1 MLRLITAFRSF
12 KLRLLR
18 RRLLKLQHES
28 LELQPKVHK
37 LVEKWHMVHRKQ
49 EDPSEDPMEEMRGA
63 IDMALLF
70 DPGRK
75 LAETHHMKR
84 RVCAALAIS
93 REFALH
99 IPVWILGDTYPDLF
113 PASVKDSPLVL
124 HRLQHLSSYECK
136 APERFRE
143 SASHLLSEFSR
154 SDTISDL
161 PTMVEGFSFPTL
173 TSTEIKAVV
182 DFLT

>member
-1 MLRLITAFRSF
+1 MIGLITAFRSF

-37 LVEKWHMVHRKQ
+37 LVERWHMLHRL
-49 EDPSEDPMEEMRGA
+49 SEDPMEEIRGA
-63 IDMALLF
+63 ITMSLLS
-70 DPGRK
+70 DPSRK
-75 LAETHHMKR
+75 QAETNHMER

-99 IPVWILGDTYPDLF
+99 IPVWILGDTYPDSF

-124 HRLQHLSSYECK
+124 HRLQHLSSHECK

-143 SASHLLSEFSR
+143 SASHLLSECSR
-154 SDTISDL
+154 SDTISDP

-173 TSTEIKAVV
+173 TSTETKAVV